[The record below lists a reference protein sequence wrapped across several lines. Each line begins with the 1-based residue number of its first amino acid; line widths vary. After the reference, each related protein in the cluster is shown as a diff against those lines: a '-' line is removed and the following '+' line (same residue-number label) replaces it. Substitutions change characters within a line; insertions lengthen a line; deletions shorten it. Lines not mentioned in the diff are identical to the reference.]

1 MDPRD
6 RAEIAP
12 NNHEATKTSDRRVMP
27 IVVETE
33 AGDDY
38 VRRWAAFIRS
48 HEQRLADAGYGRR
61 TSASQQPSALPNLLS
76 WVGLASNAPTAGMVL
91 TTDLHHVF
99 YLLMRFEAIELPVGP
114 LDVKLPNPTRPISF
128 ASQLASG
135 DRADAVS
142 IRSSSAMSTMSRLSL
157 GGGWWSR
164 AAAPP
169 PVDNE
174 LKYIYSAFTKLPAL
188 SIKQAGLKLV
198 AELAQDPLTD
208 QVIPFDVFKN
218 LQSLELL
225 DIDPRVILGWD
236 RLADNL
242 RSLTIKRSG
251 LEDVSDIL
259 IDAVVDDP
267 LRREGKIAPRR
278 RRIHRPSS
286 SSSSRQS
293 SWHPSQVP
301 PTVPENPAP
310 EPPQEPEPGSIPP
323 PTISPHKWSRLRRL
337 SFADNALTF
346 FPTEPLPNLVNV
358 THLDL
363 SNNLLVAV
371 PPGLGALYNL
381 VSLNLSDNMIESV
394 LGIYATLGSIAHLDL
409 SKNRLES
416 LCGLERL
423 RALERVNLQLNLVE
437 ESAEVGR
444 LVGLPNILDISVEG
458 NPFTE
463 IEDDY
468 RARCFEYFLKEGR
481 NVTLDGSPPSF
492 YDRRAITV
500 SAPEP
505 PPIEP
510 APAPSPNVV
519 AVSGP
524 KPPPPPKAKP
534 TVKTHALSPSPA
546 TPPPPMTAAAVSPK
560 PVINHHNK
568 PRRRKPTRIVDLD
581 DIGESSGT
589 SVGHS
594 RETSNDPLSR
604 SPQSISLLG
613 TGTSPKLSSSPASIT
628 RSRPPRPPVHAMP
641 STIRED
647 IEPPTPP
654 AETKPRRPSAHRRQ
668 TSASSVG
675 GKASPATKSAKRR
688 ARASASVYEPGVPIT
703 DEPRMDDAE
712 AFRHKMEA
720 LRAEVGDSWLKVLSQ
735 QQQQGGVA

>member
-1 MDPRD
+1 M
-6 RAEIAP
+6 
-12 NNHEATKTSDRRVMP
+12 S

-33 AGDDY
+33 GGDDY
-38 VRRWAAFIRS
+38 VRRWATFIRT
-48 HEQRLADAGYGRR
+48 HELRLADAGYGRR
-61 TSASQQPSALPNLLS
+61 SQASQQPSALNLLS
-76 WVGLASNAPTAGMVL
+76 WVGLSSGTPAAGMVL
-91 TTDLHHVF
+91 TTDLHHIF
-99 YLLMRFEAIELPVGP
+99 YLLMRFEDLELPVGP
-114 LDVKLPNPTRPISF
+114 LDVKLANPTRPISF
-128 ASQLASG
+128 ASQLATG

-164 AAAPP
+164 SAPP
-169 PVDNE
+169 PVDAE

-225 DIDPRVILGWD
+225 DVDPRSVLGWD

-242 RSLTIKRSG
+242 RNLTIKRSG

-259 IDAVVDDP
+259 MDAVVDDP

-278 RRIHRPSS
+278 RRIHRPPSS
-286 SSSSRQS
+286 TSSRQS
-293 SWHPSQVP
+293 SWHPSQAP
-301 PTVPENPAP
+301 PTILEDSFPD
-310 EPPQEPEPGSIPP
+310 PPPDPEPEPGTIPP

-337 SFADNALTF
+337 CLAENGLTF
-346 FPTEPLPNLVNV
+346 FPTDPLPNLVGL
-358 THLDL
+358 TYLDL
-363 SNNLLVAV
+363 SSNLLVAV
-371 PPGLGALYNL
+371 PSGLGALYNL

-423 RALERVNLQLNLVE
+423 RALERVDLRSNQVE

-444 LVGLPNILDISVEG
+444 LIGLPNILDISIEG

-481 NVTLDGSPPSF
+481 NITLDGTPPSF
-492 YDRRAITV
+492 YDRRSITV

-524 KPPPPPKAKP
+524 KPPPPPKTKP
-534 TVKTHALSPSPA
+534 VTTTTAAPTPSPA
-546 TPPPPMTAAAVSPK
+546 SPPPPMTAAAVSPK
-560 PVINHHNK
+560 PVIHHHNK

-581 DIGESSGT
+581 DIGESSG
-589 SVGHS
+589 HS
-594 RETSNDPLSR
+594 REASNEPFSH
-604 SPQSISLLG
+604 SPQSISFLG
-613 TGTSPKLSSSPASIT
+613 SGSSPNKLSSSPGKLSSSPGSIT
-628 RSRPPRPPVHAMP
+628 RSRPAKQAISDMPPP
-641 STIRED
+641 IRED
-647 IEPPTPP
+647 TEPVTPP
-654 AETKPRRPSAHRRQ
+654 AETKVRRPSAHRRQ

-675 GKASPATKSAKRR
+675 GKVTPVTRSARR
-688 ARASASVYEPGVPIT
+688 RGRASASVYEPGPTMT
-703 DEPRMDDAE
+703 DEPRADDAE
-712 AFRHKMEA
+712 AFRRKMEA
-720 LRAEVGDSWLKVLSQ
+720 LRAEVGDGWLKVLSQ
-735 QQQQGGVA
+735 QQGGVA